1 MHVVYTCRDYSNLA
15 DNDVNT
21 SSSVLVTADSVT
33 VVPSHGDHAIGSSK
47 VKMTN
52 VVDYTW
58 EQRFYTGQ
66 ILAVHISGK
75 YIAYGIQ
82 GNFVRC

>member
-1 MHVVYTCRDYSNLA
+1 MN

-21 SSSVLVTADSVT
+21 NTSVLANSDVVT
-33 VVPSHGDHAIGSSK
+33 VVPSHGHHSSGSSK
-47 VKMTN
+47 VKLTN

-82 GNFVRC
+82 GNVSTEGRKKR

>member
-1 MHVVYTCRDYSNLA
+1 M
-15 DNDVNT
+15 NT
-21 SSSVLVTADSVT
+21 STSVLVTNDNVT
-33 VVPSHGDHAIGSSK
+33 VIPSRGDHAIGSSK

-82 GNFVRC
+82 GNFLPLIFLFS

>member
-1 MHVVYTCRDYSNLA
+1 M
-15 DNDVNT
+15 NT
-21 SSSVLVTADSVT
+21 GTSVLVDTDNVT
-33 VVPSHGDHAIGSSK
+33 VIPSSGDHTIGSSK

-82 GNFVRC
+82 GTIESFKN